1 MTLIIPTATHLTEI
15 MKNRIAIINQKGGVG
30 KTTTSLYLSR
40 GLAHKNKKVL
50 LIDLDP
56 QAHST
61 LSLGIDPQEVK
72 CGIHDVLLHRLD
84 IKQAIIQTE
93 IQNLFL
99 VPSHIRLDKAELEL
113 IHDPLGVT
121 KLKNTLKKLDD
132 EFDFIIIDCRPTLG
146 TLTYN
151 ALFACNI
158 ALVPCEVSRYSLEGL
173 FDLMDTLH
181 NIEEGLS
188 NDFQFKILLNRF
200 DTRKKVS
207 NEWFFDQINEHRHVL
222 LNTFIRVCEPLNQAH
237 MTDASVLSIDPKS
250 TGALDY
256 QNLTQEI
263 LDLCQN

>member
-1 MTLIIPTATHLTEI
+1 

-40 GLAHKNKKVL
+40 GLAQKGKKVL

-61 LSLGIDPQEVK
+61 LSLGIDPQEAM

-84 IKQAIIQTE
+84 IKQAITQTE
-93 IQNLFL
+93 IPNFFL

-113 IHDPLGVT
+113 IHDPLGAT

-151 ALFACNI
+151 ALFACNM
-158 ALVPCEVSRYSLEGL
+158 ALVPCEISRYSLEGL
-173 FDLMDTLH
+173 YDLMDTIH
-181 NIEEGLS
+181 NIEEGLA

-200 DTRKKVS
+200 DSRKKVS
-207 NEWFFDQINEHRHVL
+207 NEWFLEQIAKHRNIL

-237 MTDASVLSIDPKS
+237 MTNASVLNIDPKCS
-250 TGALDY
+250 GALDY
-256 QNLTQEI
+256 QQLTQEI